1 MQCHVYIIMAELKV
15 CKNDVPTALLGA
27 AGGIIRGGGEPSK

>member
-15 CKNDVPTALLGA
+15 CKNDVHAALLSA
-27 AGGIIRGGGEPSK
+27 ARGIIRGGGEPLK